1 MLRIASVEFARTAWT
16 QAVCAVKA
24 GEIESIFILVV
35 SDERCSALCSWPEA
49 CSVSTVPWET
59 RPWWSR
65 LSRGTLPWCVLARK
79 VGGKQQQ
86 LCKDGCA
93 LCCAVM
99 SSAAA
104 LSTSYM
110 WLLFFCFVFWHL
122 SNAAFVIAWSSG
134 GKKIGAKEYFCIS
147 AVEHPYLLLIYCFCF
162 PQDFFG
168 ARRRVLCRCPGLLT
182 YAWQMSRRAYLFCVA
197 SYRTA

>member
-1 MLRIASVEFARTAWT
+1 MV
-16 QAVCAVKA
+16 
-24 GEIESIFILVV
+24 
-35 SDERCSALCSWPEA
+35 
-49 CSVSTVPWET
+49 
-59 RPWWSR
+59 
-65 LSRGTLPWCVLARK
+65 CVLARK
-79 VGGKQQQ
+79 VGGKRQQ

-147 AVEHPYLLLIYCFCF
+147 AVVHPYLLLIYRFCF
-162 PQDFFG
+162 PPRYLWC
-168 ARRRVLCRCPGLLT
+168 AANSAVHMLW
-182 YAWQMSRRAYLFCVA
+182 YAHICVA
-197 SYRTA
+197 NEPPCIFVLRSFL

>member
-1 MLRIASVEFARTAWT
+1 MKGAVLCAVGLKLALFQRCHGRLGRGGPGCLEAPCHGVCLLAKLVASNSSFARM
-16 QAVCAVKA
+16 
-24 GEIESIFILVV
+24 VV
-35 SDERCSALCSWPEA
+35 P
-49 CSVSTVPWET
+49 
-59 RPWWSR
+59 
-65 LSRGTLPWCVLARK
+65 CV
-79 VGGKQQQ
+79 VQ
-86 LCKDGCA
+86 LCQVLL
-93 LCCAVM
+93 LCPRRICG
-99 SSAAA
+99 
-104 LSTSYM
+104 
-110 WLLFFCFVFWHL
+110 LFFFFFFLHL
-122 SNAAFVIAWSSG
+122 SNAAYVIVV